1 MSPTTGLGLRE
12 REEENK
18 VNCKLGCVCVISGS
32 LALLWS
38 VLCSQVTHLYTK
50 GDVCDVTGASR
61 QCQVKFK
68 LVVKT
73 PPSPI

>member
-1 MSPTTGLGLRE
+1 MSLTTGLGLRE
-12 REEENK
+12 QEEEDRA
-18 VNCKLGCVCVISGS
+18 NCKLGLVCVISGS

-38 VLCSQVTHLYTK
+38 ILCSQVTHLYTK

-73 PPSPI
+73 PSFPI